1 MSNMPD
7 LPFSALGFDKDI
19 KSSPAV
25 GAIVGAEFEYQATN
39 WLGITAEAS
48 YSMQG
53 SGWEDTDFKLSDG
66 SKIEMRD
73 AKIDTG
79 YVNVPLTANFY
90 LCKGLALKSGVQ
102 FGFMTNAKIKVTL
115 SQSSGGSSQK
125 TEFDEDMKDECEKFD
140 ISIPVGLSYE
150 FNNHLVLDARYNI
163 GLTKVNKDSSPGEDD
178 TKNGVFQL
186 TIGYKIKL

>member
-39 WLGITAEAS
+39 WLGITAGAS

-73 AKIDTG
+73 AKIETG

-186 TIGYKIKL
+186 TL